1 MDKLKL
7 DIQYFANATCT
18 LTVKETVN
26 KTGNSSTFTITG
38 KVTTGSQ
45 TFNSSAYM
53 KGSYSGGASGTL
65 SKKTFSISKS
75 DSVSKTWEIT
85 VNHNSDGTL
94 DDIKF
99 TLDWYVTSS
108 DTSHGTVTKTVSPT
122 DIPRQATIT
131 TAPDFTDDEDPTI
144 TYSNPAGDAVTTLQA
159 RIASS
164 DNDEGYA
171 AYRAINKFVE
181 NDDGSKTTTGLSYEF
196 ELTSEERKLLR
207 QKASSSNTLDVRFV
221 VKTVIGGDTFTDYLK
236 KKMTI
241 ANPEPTV
248 TATVVDSNPDTIALT
263 GDENTFVKYF
273 SSASYEITAEAK
285 KESTITSYGASCGS
299 KSKLTSS
306 GIFENVDSGTF
317 IFTATDSRK
326 NTTSTTLIKN
336 IVEYVKLT
344 CNISDNRP
352 DVNGEM
358 LVECSGN
365 YFNNTFG
372 AVENTLSVQY
382 RYKESGGE
390 YNSWTPM
397 TISLDGNSYTATAD
411 LSDLD
416 HTKNYIFQTRAIDAL
431 HPDGVNSIEKSVRT
445 IPVYDWGEDDF
456 AFNVPVTGTDISAWM
471 NTTVK
476 NLPSGAGDREYWN
489 GLPNGEYWYNKDLT
503 TITEYMPYDYGFVY
517 KIGTYN
523 PGDFSVLFSCQPS
536 GKIFRKC
543 GSSVDVTA
551 WKSLVYTSDLYPVG
565 SCYTT
570 NTNTNPS
577 TLGVAGTWE
586 LIDKEFKS
594 EYIYSTDT
602 TYATWGKISALG
614 LRLDYSGHDIHL
626 NMTFTNNAQLNDD
639 TDHTICTLKLSAL
652 GVATINNEC
661 RLPHMYFATGYTT
674 DGNCITMIS
683 ISRDG
688 LVELNDLIPDDYISA
703 SKPNYCDITISLNK
717 NMMKDALCDKFI
729 WKRTA

>member
-7 DIQYFANATCT
+7 NIQYFANATCT
-18 LTVKETVN
+18 LTVTESVN

-45 TFNSSAYM
+45 TYNSSAYM
-53 KGSYSGGASGTL
+53 KGSYSGGATGTL

-75 DSVSKTWEIT
+75 DSVSKSWEIT

-108 DTSHGTVTKTVSPT
+108 DTSHGTVTKTISPT
-122 DIPRQATIT
+122 DIPRKATII
-131 TAPDFTDDEDPTI
+131 TALNFTDDEDPII
-144 TYSNPAGDAVTTLQA
+144 TYNNPAGDSVTTLQA

-164 DNDEGYA
+164 DNAEGYT
-171 AYRAINKFVE
+171 AYRTINKFVE
-181 NDDGSKTTTGLSYEF
+181 NDDGSKTTTGLSYTF
-196 ELTSEERKLLR
+196 KLTSEEQTLLR
-207 QKASSSNTLDVRFV
+207 QKASSSNSLDVRFV
-221 VKTVIGGDTFTDYLK
+221 VKTVIDGDTFTSYLT

-248 TATVVDSNPDTIALT
+248 TATVVDSNPVTLDLT
-263 GDENTFVKYF
+263 KDENTFIKYF

-285 KESTITSYGASCGS
+285 KESTIKSYGASCGS
-299 KSKLTSS
+299 KSKLTNPDV
-306 GIFENVDSGTF
+306 FENVDSGTF

-336 IVEYVKLT
+336 LVEYVKLT

-416 HTKNYIFQTRAIDAL
+416 YTKNYIFQTRAIDAL
-431 HPDGVNSIEKSVRT
+431 HPDGINSIEKSVRT

-456 AFNVPVTGTDISAWM
+456 AVN
-471 NTTVK
+471 
-476 NLPSGAGDREYWN
+476 E
-489 GLPNGEYWYNKDLT
+489 
-503 TITEYMPYDYGFVY
+503 
-517 KIGTYN
+517 
-523 PGDFSVLFSCQPS
+523 DFSVVKNSTFGGNVDINGTLSISGTVLSELLKPQINTLTAYIDSTRNLAIRISAANTKYNISLNGTLRNIGTKLVLDDDGIIIGSGVQYVRVSGNVMCQGITGDAIMSILNNTTTISEGYMYIPNT
-536 GKIFRKC
+536 
-543 GSSVDVTA
+543 TA
-551 WKSLVYTSDLYPVG
+551 WKSISLSPQVIPV
-565 SCYTT
+565 
-570 NTNTNPS
+570 
-577 TLGVAGTWE
+577 
-586 LIDKEFKS
+586 S
-594 EYIYSTDT
+594 EGDVISM
-602 TYATWGKISALG
+602 KIS
-614 LRLDYSGHDIHL
+614 DS
-626 NMTFTNNAQLNDD
+626 
-639 TDHTICTLKLSAL
+639 
-652 GVATINNEC
+652 
-661 RLPHMYFATGYTT
+661 ATGT
-674 DGNCITMIS
+674 IL
-683 ISRDG
+683 ISRSTRTY
-688 LVELNDLIPDDYISA
+688 LTVEVVG
-703 SKPNYCDITISLNK
+703 
-717 NMMKDALCDKFI
+717 
-729 WKRTA
+729 

>member
-45 TFNSSAYM
+45 TYNSSAYM
-53 KGSYSGGASGTL
+53 KGSYSGGATGTL

-75 DSVSKTWEIT
+75 DSVSKSWEIT
-85 VNHNSDGTL
+85 VNHDSDGTL
-94 DDIKF
+94 DDIEF

-108 DTSHGTVTKTVSPT
+108 NTSHGTVTKTVSPT
-122 DIPRQATIT
+122 DIPRKATIT
-131 TAPDFTDDEDPTI
+131 TADNFTDEEDPII
-144 TYSNPAGDAVTTLQA
+144 TYNNPAGDAVTTLQA

-164 DNDEGYA
+164 DNAEGYA

-181 NDDGSKTTTGLSYEF
+181 NDDGSKTTTGLSYTF
-196 ELTSEERKLLR
+196 KLTPEEETLLR
-207 QKASSSNTLDVRFV
+207 QKASSSNSLDVRFV
-221 VKTVIGGDTFTDYLK
+221 VKTVIGGDTFTSYST

-248 TATVVDSNPDTIALT
+248 TATVVDSNPDTRDLT

-299 KSKLTSS
+299 KSKLTNPDV
-306 GIFENVDSGTF
+306 FENVDSGTF

-336 IVEYVKLT
+336 LVEYVKLT
-344 CNISDNRP
+344 CNISNNRP
-352 DVNGEM
+352 DINGEM

-365 YFNNTFG
+365 YFNDTFG
-372 AVENTLSVQY
+372 AVENTLLVQY

-416 HTKNYIFQTRAIDAL
+416 YTKNYIFQTRAIDAL

-456 AFNVPVTGTDISAWM
+456 AVNEDFSVVKNSTFGGDVTVGGVLSIGETTLTDLLNPHSITIGLIA
-471 NTTVK
+471 NTTV
-476 NLPSGAGDREYWN
+476 S
-489 GLPNGEYWYNKDLT
+489 
-503 TITEYMPYDYGFVY
+503 ITRANTLVDILLDEMKR
-517 KIGTYN
+517 KIGTNLTFANNKIVVGAGVSYVRIGGN
-523 PGDFSVLFSCQPS
+523 VMIKGAAGDIIVQLLHNDTVIMQSYYRATNASYWGTISFSPQVLSATAGDTFSL
-536 GKIFRKC
+536 KTTT
-543 GSSVDVTA
+543 SVA
-551 WKSLVYTSDLYPVG
+551 S
-565 SCYTT
+565 
-570 NTNTNPS
+570 S
-577 TLGVAGTWE
+577 TLTIG
-586 LIDKEFKS
+586 
-594 EYIYSTDT
+594 
-602 TYATWGKISALG
+602 GKTFS
-614 LRLDYSGHDIHL
+614 HL
-626 NMTFTNNAQLNDD
+626 
-639 TDHTICTLKLSAL
+639 
-652 GVATINNEC
+652 
-661 RLPHMYFATGYTT
+661 
-674 DGNCITMIS
+674 
-683 ISRDG
+683 
-688 LVELNDLIPDDYISA
+688 
-703 SKPNYCDITISLNK
+703 
-717 NMMKDALCDKFI
+717 
-729 WKRTA
+729 TAEVVG